1 MPMPGDDFAQGA
13 AAPATQPNNE
23 APAGL
28 ADLQRELVA
37 ERGPQPYRTFGMRE
51 IMDIFSYHPPTP
63 EQRETY
69 EFINLAF
76 QQCALKITTLLPN
89 GPGKTA
95 AMRKLADARMAA
107 NAAVA
112 LEGRF

>member
-1 MPMPGDDFAQGA
+1 MSEQFVS
-13 AAPATQPNNE
+13 E
-23 APAGL
+23 APPRQTYRAF
-28 ADLQRELVA
+28 DVA
-37 ERGPQPYRTFGMRE
+37 AIR
-51 IMDIFSYHPPTP
+51 DIFSYHAPTE

-69 EFINLAF
+69 ERINAAFIQLV
-76 QQCALKITTLLPN
+76 LEVEPLLPD

-95 AMRKLADARMAA
+95 AIRKLADARMAA